1 MPDFDL
7 PLLNCLDEQTTVG
20 FTGRVNV
27 LDRHTRQLLGVVIL
41 KDGQVHRCRY
51 LEQRGLR
58 AFHTL
63 VLESVQLVPMDF
75 VVEPEIVDDD
85 NREIPFPYSVLR
97 QRSLVAVEKF
107 LAVAAQRPPAHV
119 KLLIRSDFLE
129 SREPVSNAEFQVL
142 CSLTEWSRVDELYK
156 NCPLL
161 PHEITESLVTLRKKK
176 ALKVLG
182 QTD

>member
-1 MPDFDL
+1 MDEFDL
-7 PLLNCLDEQTTVG
+7 PLLNCLDEQTAVG

-41 KDGQVHRCRY
+41 KEGNIHRCRY
-51 LEQRGLR
+51 HEHDGLR

-85 NREIPFPYSVLR
+85 NRQIHFPYSVVK
-97 QRSLVAVEKF
+97 QKSLAAVERF
-107 LAVAAQRPPAHV
+107 LTVAAQKPPAEV
-119 KLLIRSDFLE
+119 RLLVRADFLE
-129 SREPVSNAEFQVL
+129 SQTPVTNAEFQVL
-142 CSLTEWSRVDELYK
+142 CSLTEWSQVDELYQ
-156 NCPLL
+156 NCSLL
-161 PHEITESLVTLRKKK
+161 PHEITESLVGLRKKK

-182 QTD
+182 RAD